1 MTTLTILHTNDLH
14 ARFEPMTRLATLIQR
29 ERASA
34 RAEGRHLLLLD
45 AGDSSSSDVWESD
58 VTGGRA
64 NYTMLEAM
72 GYDAAVIGNS
82 DIVWDGE
89 ALPKLI
95 ASVHFVSLAA
105 NLLGTDF
112 ETPITGLRTHLIRGF
127 DSLNIAVIGLTTHE
141 AIHPRF
147 QYADPVETLKS
158 FLPRVQA
165 EGAQLIIVLSH
176 LGFEA
181 DQELAAAVPGL
192 HLILGGHTHTVL
204 TEPLRVGNTLIAQ
217 TGSHGNYLGRID
229 FDYDPPTQTVTY
241 KDGFLI
247 PCDSSIP
254 PDPSLSGMLELIQFE
269 AQVVR
274 KKKQAP

>member
-1 MTTLTILHTNDLH
+1 MPILTILHTNDLH

-45 AGDSSSSDVWESD
+45 AGDSSSSGVWESD

-72 GYDAAVIGNS
+72 GYEAAVIGNS
-82 DIVWDGE
+82 DTVWDGE
-89 ALPKLI
+89 ALHKLI
-95 ASVHFVSLAA
+95 ASIHFTTLAA

-112 ETPITGLRTHLIRGF
+112 ETPVTGLRTHLSR
-127 DSLNIAVIGLTTHE
+127 NIDGLTIAIIGLTTNK
-141 AIHPRF
+141 AINPKF
-147 QYADPVETLKS
+147 KYSDPIETLKS
-158 FLPRVQA
+158 LLPQIQA
-165 EGAQLIIVLSH
+165 EGAQFIIVLSH

-181 DQELAAAVPGL
+181 DQELAAVPGL

-204 TEPLRVGNTLIAQ
+204 PQPQRIGDTLIAQ
-217 TGSHGNYLGRID
+217 TGSHGNYLGRVD
-229 FDYDPPTQTVTY
+229 FDYDAATQTVTY
-241 KDGFLI
+241 MTGSLL

-254 PDPSLSGMLELIQFE
+254 PDPTLSGMLELIQFE

-274 KKKQAP
+274 KKKQSL